1 VWIFESIQ
9 SNMPRLSRLILSATL
24 LGLCP
29 SLLLAQNPQLQTKNG
44 RRFPTVVFTSVLWN
58 ANPPYYTIAVDSL
71 GAATYQSSPNSVDS
85 TGVPYTLVFQANDS
99 TRRMIFTIARD
110 LEYFGADI
118 PVKVSSPQDNPVRTL
133 TYRDLTYNNLLTY
146 SESTNSEIEELTSI
160 FEEISTTAE
169 FGRTLT
175 HLRQHDKDGI
185 AGALATMQ
193 KEAERHHL
201 RELQAIAPVL
211 RSIASDRN
219 SSEDARIRAR
229 ALLTSVH

>member
-1 VWIFESIQ
+1 MWIFESIK
-9 SNMPRLSRLILSATL
+9 SNMPCLRRLLFSTTL
-24 LGLCP
+24 LALSP

-44 RRFPTVVFTSVLWN
+44 KRFPMVVFTSVVWN

-71 GAATYQSSPNSVDS
+71 GAATYQSAPNSVDS
-85 TGVPYTLVFQANDS
+85 TGVPYTLIFQASDS
-99 TRRMIFTIARD
+99 TRRTIFTVARD
-110 LEYFGADI
+110 LDYFGGDI
-118 PVKVSSPQDNPVRTL
+118 PVKVSSPQSTPVRTL
-133 TYRDLTYNNLLTY
+133 TYRDLTFNNLLTY
-146 SESTNSEIEELTSI
+146 SESSNSEIEELTSI
-160 FEEISTTAE
+160 FEEISATTE

-175 HLRQHDKDGI
+175 YLRQHDKDGV
-185 AGALATMQ
+185 AAELAAMQ

-219 SSEDARIRAR
+219 SSEDTRTRAK